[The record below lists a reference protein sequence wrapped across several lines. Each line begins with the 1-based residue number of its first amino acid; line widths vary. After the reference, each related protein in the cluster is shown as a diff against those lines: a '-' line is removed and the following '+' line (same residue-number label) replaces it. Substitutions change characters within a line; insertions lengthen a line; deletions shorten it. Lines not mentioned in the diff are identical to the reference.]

1 MEYDI
6 EQVAHLVGAEGRI
19 LKGGRIAAL
28 LTDSRRLSFPE
39 TTLFF
44 ALKTATNDGHRYID
58 ELYRMRVRNFV
69 VEKMPDNASSMPDA
83 SFLVVKSPLEALARL
98 AAFHRSRFDIPVV
111 GITGSNGK
119 TMVKEF
125 LYHLLG
131 GRMNVVRSPRSYNS
145 KIGVPLSVW
154 EMSQDNDMAIFEAG
168 ISAPG
173 EMSYLEKVIKPVY
186 GILTGIGEAH
196 QENFSSLEEKCLEKL
211 NLFSGSRRLVFDADD
226 TVIADAVRKAGLSD
240 RAFGWSR
247 KDASAPLYVRSV
259 EKDEVRSV
267 ISYVCAGGSS
277 SVAIPFTDDA
287 SVENAVHCL
296 AFMVMMGYDIDPEA
310 FATLEPVAMRLEV
323 KQGINNS
330 LLINDTY
337 NSDFNS
343 IAIALDFQH
352 SRKKAKR
359 LKSTLVISDV
369 LESGENPQ
377 RLYRRLAD
385 LVSLKGVEKL
395 IGIGPQMCRF
405 ADCFDVPQK
414 SFFMTT
420 DEFISSPAIRDFEN
434 ELILVKGA
442 RQFNFEKIS
451 ERLSKKLHETTL
463 EVNLD
468 AVVHNFNFYRSRLK
482 PQTKMVCMVKAFAY
496 GAGSYE
502 IAKTL
507 QEHRC
512 DYLAVAVADEGVE
525 LRKEGITI
533 PIMVMN
539 PEFGSFN
546 ALFEYRLEPEVYS
559 FRLLDALADECRR
572 RGVTDFPVHLKVDT
586 GMHRLGFRPDQ
597 MEEVCE
603 HVRRGGGIDVK
614 SLFSHFAGSDSQ
626 LFDDFTHLQLERYAS
641 AASALEK
648 GLGHKVIKHILNTA
662 GIERF
667 TEYQMDMVRL
677 GIGLYGV
684 SASGME
690 GLRNISTLKTTI
702 LQIQDV
708 PAGDSIGYS
717 RKTFVDRDSRIA
729 IIPIGYA
736 DGFNRHF
743 GNGKGSVL
751 VNGHLCPVVGNVCMD
766 ACMVDVTDADAREG
780 DSVVIFGDDL
790 PVSRLSEEL
799 GTIPYEI
806 LTSVSPRVKRIYYRE

>member
-98 AAFHRSRFDIPVV
+98 AAFHRSRFGIPVV

>member
-173 EMSYLEKVIKPVY
+173 EMSYLEKVIRPVY

-296 AFMVMMGYDIDPEA
+296 AFMIMMGYDIDPEA

-377 RLYRRLAD
+377 KLYRRLAD

-468 AVVHNFNFYRSRLK
+468 AVVHNFNFYRSRLR

>member
-267 ISYVCAGGSS
+267 ISYVCASGSS

>member
-296 AFMVMMGYDIDPEA
+296 AFMIMMGYDIDPEA

-377 RLYRRLAD
+377 KLYRRLAD

-468 AVVHNFNFYRSRLK
+468 AVVHNFNFYRSRLR